1 MASLPQH
8 PPSHLSLGH
17 LEQEILTILWQL
29 GRATVKQVH
38 DQILAN
44 PDRELAYAS
53 VTTVLQRLAHK
64 GWVECDRTGKAF
76 YWQARIS
83 ATEARSLEAYN
94 QLHRF
99 LAVGDAEI
107 VAAFADQ
114 LDRVSV
120 DKLAAIADKLK
131 QIRQQQ

>member
-1 MASLPQH
+1 MSPLPQH
-8 PPSHLSLGH
+8 SPSHLSLGH
-17 LEQEILTILWQL
+17 LEREILTILWQL
-29 GRATVKQVH
+29 GQATVKQIH
-38 DQILAN
+38 DQILTN

-53 VTTVLQRLAHK
+53 VTTVLQRLAAK
-64 GWVECDRTGKAF
+64 GWVECDRRGKAF
-76 YWQARIS
+76 CWQPRIS
-83 ATEARSLEAYN
+83 ADEARTLEAYN

-120 DKLAAIADKLK
+120 DKLAAITDRLK